1 MLIGGL
7 RKMDMNNTK
16 DRISEGQ
23 RRSLFYIFKNM
34 KFDEDMRHDFISD
47 YTDGRTD
54 SMKELGYI
62 EAQSMIRYLQEL
74 NRMPQTRKY
83 KSESDRLRKGVIKA
97 IGKYFEKCG
106 RTDISLD
113 YIKSTAIRAAGMVPT
128 GMISHDFNRISD
140 ATLTRIYN
148 EFCRKQ
154 SVAKVKNKIPRIG
167 LN

>member
-1 MLIGGL
+1 
-7 RKMDMNNTK
+7 MDVK

-54 SMKELGYI
+54 SLKELGYI
-62 EAQSMIRYLQEL
+62 EAQDMIRYLKEL
-74 NRMPQTRKY
+74 NSMPQTRKY
-83 KSESDRLRKGVIKA
+83 KSELDRYRKGVIKA
-97 IGKYFEKCG
+97 ISRYFESRGK
-106 RTDISLD
+106 TDVSMD
-113 YIKSTAIRAAGMVPT
+113 YIKSTAVRAAGIVPT
-128 GMISHDFNRISD
+128 GMISHDFNRIPE

-154 SVAKVKNKIPRIG
+154 AIQN
-167 LN
+167 LQ

>member
-1 MLIGGL
+1 
-7 RKMDMNNTK
+7 MDMNNTK
-16 DRISEGQ
+16 DMISEGQ
-23 RRSLFYIFKNM
+23 RRSLFYIFRNM

-154 SVAKVKNKIPRIG
+154 AINS
-167 LN
+167 LQ

>member
-1 MLIGGL
+1 
-7 RKMDMNNTK
+7 MNNTK
-16 DRISEGQ
+16 DMISEGQ

-54 SMKELGYI
+54 SLKELGYI

>member
-1 MLIGGL
+1 
-7 RKMDMNNTK
+7 MNNTK

-54 SMKELGYI
+54 SLKELGYI

>member
-1 MLIGGL
+1 MESV
-7 RKMDMNNTK
+7 K
-16 DRISEGQ
+16 DKISEGQ

-54 SMKELGYI
+54 SLKELGYI
-62 EAQSMIRYLQEL
+62 EAQDMIRYLKEL
-74 NRMPQTRKY
+74 NSMPQTRKY
-83 KSESDRLRKGVIKA
+83 KSELDRYRKGVIKA
-97 IGKYFEKCG
+97 IGKYYEGCG
-106 RTDISLD
+106 LDASLD
-113 YIKSTAIRAAGMVPT
+113 YIKSTAVRAAGIVPT
-128 GMISHDFNRISD
+128 GMVSHDFNRIPE

-154 SVAKVKNKIPRIG
+154 SVAKVKNRIPKIG

>member
-1 MLIGGL
+1 
-7 RKMDMNNTK
+7 MDVK

-34 KFDEDMRHDFISD
+34 KFYEDMRHDFISD

-54 SMKELGYI
+54 SLKELGYI

-83 KSESDRLRKGVIKA
+83 KSEPDRLRKGVIKA
-97 IGKYFEKCG
+97 IGRYFDKCG

-113 YIKSTAIRAAGMVPT
+113 YIKSTAIRAAGIVPT
-128 GMISHDFNRISD
+128 GMISHDFNRIPE

-154 SVAKVKNKIPRIG
+154 SVVSVRN
-167 LN
+167 

>member
-1 MLIGGL
+1 
-7 RKMDMNNTK
+7 MDVK

-113 YIKSTAIRAAGMVPT
+113 YIKSTAIRAAGIVPT

-140 ATLTRIYN
+140 TTLTRIYN

-154 SVAKVKNKIPRIG
+154 AVKN
-167 LN
+167 LQ

>member
-1 MLIGGL
+1 
-7 RKMDMNNTK
+7 MDVK

-54 SMKELGYI
+54 SLKELGYI
-62 EAQSMIRYLQEL
+62 EAQDMIRYLKEL
-74 NRMPQTRKY
+74 NSMPQTRKY
-83 KSESDRLRKGVIKA
+83 KSELDRYRKGVIKA
-97 IGKYFEKCG
+97 ISRYFESRGK
-106 RTDISLD
+106 TDVSMD
-113 YIKSTAIRAAGMVPT
+113 YIKSTAVRAAGIVPT
-128 GMISHDFNRISD
+128 GMISHDFNRIPE

-154 SVAKVKNKIPRIG
+154 AIQS
-167 LN
+167 LQ

>member
-1 MLIGGL
+1 
-7 RKMDMNNTK
+7 MNNTK

>member
-1 MLIGGL
+1 M
-7 RKMDMNNTK
+7 KAMDVK

-54 SMKELGYI
+54 SLKELGYI

>member
-1 MLIGGL
+1 
-7 RKMDMNNTK
+7 MDMNNTK

-154 SVAKVKNKIPRIG
+154 SVSSVRS
-167 LN
+167 

>member
-1 MLIGGL
+1 
-7 RKMDMNNTK
+7 MDVK

-54 SMKELGYI
+54 SLKELGYI
-62 EAQSMIRYLQEL
+62 EAQDMIRYLKEL
-74 NRMPQTRKY
+74 NSMPQTRKY
-83 KSESDRLRKGVIKA
+83 KSELDRYRKGVIKA
-97 IGKYFEKCG
+97 ISRYFESRGK
-106 RTDISLD
+106 TDISMD
-113 YIKSTAIRAAGMVPT
+113 YIKSTAVRAAGIVPT
-128 GMISHDFNRISD
+128 GMVSHDFNRIPE

-154 SVAKVKNKIPRIG
+154 SVVSVRN
-167 LN
+167 

>member
-1 MLIGGL
+1 
-7 RKMDMNNTK
+7 MNNTK

-54 SMKELGYI
+54 SIKELGYI

>member
-1 MLIGGL
+1 
-7 RKMDMNNTK
+7 MDVK

-54 SMKELGYI
+54 SLKELGYI

-83 KSESDRLRKGVIKA
+83 KSELDRYRKGVIKA
-97 IGKYFEKCG
+97 ISRYFESRGK
-106 RTDISLD
+106 TDVSMD
-113 YIKSTAIRAAGMVPT
+113 YIKSTAVRAAGIVPT
-128 GMISHDFNRISD
+128 GMISHDFNRIPE

-154 SVAKVKNKIPRIG
+154 AIQN
-167 LN
+167 LQ